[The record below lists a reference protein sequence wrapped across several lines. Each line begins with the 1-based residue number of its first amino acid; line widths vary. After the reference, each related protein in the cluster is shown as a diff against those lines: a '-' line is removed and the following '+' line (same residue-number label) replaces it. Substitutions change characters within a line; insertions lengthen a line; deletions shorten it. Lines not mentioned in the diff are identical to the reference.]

1 MTKLFRYKTIRD
13 PLYGFVEISER
24 ETRVIDTEV
33 FRRLQYIK
41 QLSHAYVVYPSAV
54 HTRFEHS
61 LGTTH
66 VAGRLC
72 SELELDNEKTSI
84 VRLSALLHDIGHGPF
99 SHLFEHTLQKIN
111 PNTSDIHEVISRSI
125 IHTDCELDTILKD
138 DKKQIIEILEKKKSK
153 DWFTSGK
160 SLLSDIVSGTLDADK
175 FDYLRRDSYHIGV
188 AYGQFDLERILHTV
202 TSAPGKRPQLC
213 MTEKGVDAIENYR
226 IARYLMHA
234 QVYEHHARL
243 VADQMFLKALDIAIH
258 QENVIS
264 PDILKVN
271 ENNYDSNK
279 EFLEYYKTLDDNSIY
294 NIIMND
300 PKSKVSKH
308 ILSDIK
314 KRKLLKRAC
323 QFIPND
329 ISDPTIKQEI
339 LRMEQPDLDK
349 IANEVSQSLGI
360 PDHEIIFYLSNIN
373 IKLYKD
379 GDILFLDKN
388 QQPHDVK
395 ESSPISAAKFVLRYY
410 VFGPRDPN
418 LRRKIVEKIAERLEI
433 PSERIT
439 TVSQ

>member
-1 MTKLFRYKTIRD
+1 
-13 PLYGFVEISER
+13 
-24 ETRVIDTEV
+24 
-33 FRRLQYIK
+33 
-41 QLSHAYVVYPSAV
+41 
-54 HTRFEHS
+54 
-61 LGTTH
+61 
-66 VAGRLC
+66 
-72 SELELDNEKTSI
+72 
-84 VRLSALLHDIGHGPF
+84 
-99 SHLFEHTLQKIN
+99 
-111 PNTSDIHEVISRSI
+111 
-125 IHTDCELDTILKD
+125 
-138 DKKQIIEILEKKKSK
+138 
-153 DWFTSGK
+153 
-160 SLLSDIVSGTLDADK
+160 
-175 FDYLRRDSYHIGV
+175 
-188 AYGQFDLERILHTV
+188 
-202 TSAPGKRPQLC
+202 
-213 MTEKGVDAIENYR
+213 
-226 IARYLMHA
+226 
-234 QVYEHHARL
+234 
-243 VADQMFLKALDIAIH
+243 
-258 QENVIS
+258 
-264 PDILKVN
+264 
-271 ENNYDSNK
+271 
-279 EFLEYYKTLDDNSIY
+279 
-294 NIIMND
+294 MND

-349 IANEVSQSLGI
+349 IASEVSKSLGI

>member
-1 MTKLFRYKTIRD
+1 MILGT
-13 PLYGFVEISER
+13 G
-24 ETRVIDTEV
+24 
-33 FRRLQYIK
+33 
-41 QLSHAYVVYPSAV
+41 LSHIC
-54 HTRFEHS
+54 
-61 LGTTH
+61 L
-66 VAGRLC
+66 
-72 SELELDNEKTSI
+72 K
-84 VRLSALLHDIGHGPF
+84 
-99 SHLFEHTLQKIN
+99 HTLQKVN
-111 PNTSDIHEVISRSI
+111 PTVSDIHEIISRSI

-138 DKKQIIEILEKKKSK
+138 DKKQIVEILEKRKSK

-188 AYGQFDLERILHTV
+188 AYGQFDLERILHTI
-202 TSAPGKRPQLC
+202 TTAPGKRPQLC

-243 VADQMFLKALDIAIH
+243 VADQMFLRALDIAIH
-258 QENVIS
+258 QENIIE
-264 PDILKVN
+264 PDLLKVN
-271 ENNYDSNK
+271 EKNYDSNR
-279 EFLEYYKTLDDNSIY
+279 EFLDYYNTLDDNSIY
-294 NIIMND
+294 NIIMSNQ
-300 PKSKVSKH
+300 KSKISRE
-308 ILSDIK
+308 ILSNIK
-314 KRKLLKRAC
+314 KRKLLKRTC

-339 LRMEQPDLDK
+339 LRMEQSDLDK
-349 IANEVSQSLGI
+349 IANEVSESLGI
-360 PDHEIIFYLSNIN
+360 PDHEVIFYLSNIN

-418 LRRKIVEKIAERLEI
+418 IRRKVVDKNCRKTGNPIRKNHH
-433 PSERIT
+433 SELMRFLNFH
-439 TVSQ
+439 